1 MDINELFDGIAEA
14 FRQYQAEMTEQE
26 QASTNPAP
34 AGLEPERESEK
45 SEKIMPTEKGI
56 EQHSPKQE

>member
-14 FRQYQAEMTEQE
+14 FRRCQQETAEQT
-26 QASTNPAP
+26 QASVNPVFT
-34 AGLEPERESEK
+34 GLEPERESEK
-45 SEKIMPTEKGI
+45 AEKIMLTEKRI